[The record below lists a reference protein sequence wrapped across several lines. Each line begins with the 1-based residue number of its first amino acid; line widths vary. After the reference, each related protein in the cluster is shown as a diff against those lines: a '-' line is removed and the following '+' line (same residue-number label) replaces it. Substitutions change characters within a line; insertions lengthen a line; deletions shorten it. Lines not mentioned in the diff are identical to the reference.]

1 MSVNKFHILKIQKPF
16 RSKIVLCPAVITQ
29 KLGWK
34 FVERKRG
41 MTLVSVEID
50 FELSPGLASFEPI
63 MSEFSHRYVTA
74 FKDQAEKMEKFHRKT

>member
-1 MSVNKFHILKIQKPF
+1 
-16 RSKIVLCPAVITQ
+16 
-29 KLGWK
+29 
-34 FVERKRG
+34 